1 MNDLTLDNEV
11 MYQALLDKDSRYEGI
26 FFVGVKTTG
35 IFCRPTCTARKPKKE
50 NTEFFSTCKEALTN
64 GYRPCRICHPME
76 QKGDVPDYIRKF
88 LKELELNPHVRISDS
103 FIRERLIDPNKL
115 RRWFKK
121 NHGIT
126 FQSYQR
132 LLRINR
138 AIGNIKF
145 GDNVAEAAMENGYD
159 SLSGFQEAL
168 KKAAN
173 ITPKESQHK
182 TVVTMTRI
190 ATKLG
195 PMIAGATEEG
205 ICLLEF
211 ADRRMIE
218 TELKYLERIL
228 NAVILPGESTYFK
241 ELKKELDEYFEGV
254 RRTFDLPLVLSG
266 SDFQKKA
273 WKALLEIPYGET
285 RSYKQQAMKIGFE
298 KAVRAA
304 GRANGEN
311 RIAIIIPC
319 HRVIGENGNLTGYG
333 GGIWRKQWLL
343 KHEKENK

>member
-228 NAVILPGESTYFK
+228 NAVTLPGESTYFK

>member
-76 QKGDVPDYIRKF
+76 QKGDVPDYIREF